1 MKLNPGNIKKQPDI
15 ILAVLPTAI
24 DQAMTAAEIFAAL
37 DPADQGRIG
46 SAANVS
52 KLLSQL
58 RTRGKN
64 VANGLSEIVGGA
76 TKLTWYRNEAPKKLD
91 ETDPQPIEPVA
102 AEPTPHLDPV
112 QIEVA
117 QEQDQSP
124 SDHPT
129 LSTITE
135 TALETL
141 VRDGYMVLD
150 PISESDQFICE
161 VVNRLKTPCPQIKN
175 KAEKIGVL
183 NLMRDHYGYINTDF
197 ETVLSDII
205 QDLKQLE
212 EAA

>member
-91 ETDPQPIEPVA
+91 ETDPQPLEPVA
-102 AEPTPHLDPV
+102 
-112 QIEVA
+112 VA

-124 SDHPT
+124 
-129 LSTITE
+129 ITE
-135 TALETL
+135 MVLYSKADDPWFKSILEL
-141 VRDGYMVLD
+141 VRESYIVLD
-150 PISESDQFICE
+150 PMSESDQFICDL
-161 VVNRLKTPCPQIKN
+161 VNRLKTPATQKIKN

-183 NLMRDHYGYINTDF
+183 NLMRDHYSYINTDF

-205 QDLKQLE
+205 QDLNRLE